1 MTPIKALIWD
11 LDGTLIHFKIN
22 SIKARRK
29 SLKLL
34 RQYGMPKNILSI
46 ERSIIENT
54 GVARNY
60 FNDLGY
66 SSSKINQILKEV
78 NEVVIAVEKEAA
90 DKASLIEGIDEVLE
104 FAKAQQ
110 LKQAIFTYN
119 THQNTLISLQKTKIE
134 HYFDVIAGRDDVNT
148 LKPHPDHLTYICD
161 KLNVLFEEAV
171 IIGDTSKDI
180 EAALNVGCYSIALE
194 TNIPIFINRD
204 LFSKANKIIKPE
216 DIPSGLIET
225 LKEFL

>member
-1 MTPIKALIWD
+1 ML
-11 LDGTLIHFKIN
+11 
-22 SIKARRK
+22 R
-29 SLKLL
+29 LL
-34 RQYGMPKNILSI
+34 EIILMISVP
-46 ERSIIENT
+46 RSP
-54 GVARNY
+54 
-60 FNDLGY
+60 
-66 SSSKINQILKEV
+66 SEV
-78 NEVVIAVEKEAA
+78 KMNVIAVEKEAA

-148 LKPHPDHLTYICD
+148 LKPHPDHLNYICD

-171 IIGDTSKDI
+171 VIGDTSKDI

-194 TNIPIFINRD
+194 THIPIFINRD